1 MATRVSEVVDLRAV
15 LLMKLVALIASVM
28 GATAPPPRV
37 LAVLKELDRI
47 SARPL
52 WPGFEPRRIPVAIF
66 DGGRTWLARHAS
78 PPEELQPGPGQRM
91 LTASVWRASG

>member
-15 LLMKLVALIASVM
+15 LLMKLVALIASVT

-52 WPGFEPRRIPVAIF
+52 WPGFENGVLQMANVC
-66 DGGRTWLARHAS
+66 HATIV
-78 PPEELQPGPGQRM
+78 RNRD
-91 LTASVWRASG
+91 LTV